1 MTGLTTKVD
10 HVRGETAVS
19 KKAAS
24 SSHQAGKGAKAGKAV
39 SKNGVTGRFKLVD
52 TQGKAPTSSSP
63 PRKGATVKTRALPTV
78 RGTGSAKPREQTE
91 KPGPSAAPGTIGRPG
106 GVEDLPQRLKEY
118 RTALVAELEKIVV
131 PGVIGRLLDGASSVS
146 PTELARRM
154 LAVAPAPAPV
164 SKMAEQVGP
173 TFYDTAGVAVVL
185 GGPGAD
191 PVSKQAVEQRRNR
204 RTLLALQT
212 SDGRWIYP
220 TWQFHNHEVLPGLA
234 EVLAV
239 FAEHSSWSVGT
250 WLTTPSTELDGM
262 TAVQWLEAGADRTH
276 LLSLSRHTA
285 ARWAA

>member
-1 MTGLTTKVD
+1 LTGLTTKVD

-63 PRKGATVKTRALPTV
+63 PRKGATVKTRAL
-78 RGTGSAKPREQTE
+78 QTE

-239 FAEHSSWSVGT
+239 FAEHSTWSVGT